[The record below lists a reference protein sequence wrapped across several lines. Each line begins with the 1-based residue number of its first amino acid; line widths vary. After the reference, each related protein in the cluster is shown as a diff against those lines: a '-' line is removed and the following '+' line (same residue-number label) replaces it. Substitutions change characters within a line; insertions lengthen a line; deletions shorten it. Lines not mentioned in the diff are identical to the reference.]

1 MTSLE
6 ARTGG
11 RILVDQLRIQGCDRI
26 FTVPGESFLAVLD
39 ALHDTPEIDT
49 IVCRQEGGVAYMAD
63 ADGKM
68 TGRPGIAFVTRGP
81 GATNASAGVHVAF
94 QDSTPMI
101 LFIGDVARGDRD
113 REGFQEIDF
122 PAFFAPIA
130 KWAARIEDA
139 RRIPEYVARAYRVAT
154 AGRPGPVVLALPED
168 MLRDEVEVADRPCI
182 PPLAEEPDP
191 GAVQAMFELLKEA
204 ADPVAIVGG
213 ADWSPRASHHFA
225 NFAFRYGIPVA
236 AAFRRQDAICNT
248 CQVYAGQLGYGPNPK
263 LQQRIRDADL
273 ILAVGPRL
281 GEATTD
287 GYTLITPDHPGQTL
301 VHVHP
306 DPNELGRVYHAD
318 LPICADMGEFA
329 EMVDEWIDPDLVRF
343 SCGEEAHAE
352 WLEWS
357 EPKPRDGVKLDL
369 GPCVA
374 AMREKLPDNTIICNG
389 AGNFSGWWHRY
400 WRYGPMPTQLAP
412 TSGTMG
418 YGLPAAVAAA
428 LRFKDRPVVCV
439 AGDGDFLMNG
449 QELATAAQYGADLLV
464 ILVDNSQLRH
474 HPHAPGARI
483 SGADQRDR
491 AQEPR
496 LRGARPR
503 LRRLGGNGRD
513 HRGFHARA
521 RRGAEA
527 QRHPPPPLQD
537 RRRADQQR
545 DDGFAVEGTV
555 EGLAILP
562 QISGGGGPHVVRW
575 RGLSALEEVPSTSF
589 AGAPPLQMQG
599 RIIKARTDRSRLR
612 PAAARPAAE

>member
-1 MTSLE
+1 MTT
-6 ARTGG
+6 RTGG

-39 ALHDTPEIDT
+39 ALHDTPEIDLT
-49 IVCRQEGGVAYMAD
+49 VCRQEGGVAYMAD

-68 TGRPGIAFVTRGP
+68 TGRPGVAFVTRGP

-101 LFIGDVARGDRD
+101 LFVGDLDRADKD

-130 KWAARIEDA
+130 KWAARIDDA

-154 AGRPGPVVLALPED
+154 AGRPGPVVLAIPED
-168 MLRDEVEVADRPCI
+168 MLRDEVDVPDRPPM
-182 PPLAEEPDP
+182 PPLCEAPDP
-191 GAVQAMFELLKEA
+191 GAVQALFELLKEA
-204 ADPVAIVGG
+204 TDPVAIVGG
-213 ADWSPRASHHFA
+213 ADWSPRAAHHFA
-225 NFAFRYGIPVA
+225 TFAHRHGLPVA

-248 CQVYAGQLGYGPNPK
+248 CGVYAGNLGYCPNPK
-263 LQQRIRDADL
+263 LQKRIRDADL
-273 ILAVGPRL
+273 LLVVGPRL

-287 GYTLITPDHPGQTL
+287 GYKLITPDHPGQTL

-329 EMVDEWIDPDLVRF
+329 ELAAGWIDPDLVRF
-343 SCGEEAHAE
+343 GCGEDAHQQ

-357 EPKPRDGVKLDL
+357 DAAPRDGVQLDL

-374 AMREKLPDNTIICNG
+374 AMRDKLPDNTIICNG

-400 WRYGPMPTQLAP
+400 WRYGVMPTQLAP

-449 QELATAAQYGADLLV
+449 QELATAAARGLDLLV
-464 ILVDNSQLRH
+464 ILVDNGSYGTIRMHQERDYPRRVSGTNLANPDFAALARAFGGWAEVVERTADF
-474 HPHAPGARI
+474 APAL
-483 SGADQRDR
+483 DR
-491 AQEPR
+491 ALAERGIR
-496 LRGARPR
+496 L
-503 LRRLGGNGRD
+503 LHLKTD
-513 HRGFHARA
+513 
-521 RRGAEA
+521 
-527 QRHPPPPLQD
+527 
-537 RRRADQQR
+537 
-545 DDGFAVEGTV
+545 VE
-555 EGLAILP
+555 
-562 QISGGGGPHVVRW
+562 QISNQTTITKLR
-575 RGLSALEEVPSTSF
+575 EV
-589 AGAPPLQMQG
+589 
-599 RIIKARTDRSRLR
+599 
-612 PAAARPAAE
+612 